1 MHRSRLLSPIV
12 EFLRTEAAGG
22 VALLAAAVA
31 ALVWANCPWSSS
43 YGDLWGHR
51 LAIGSGGLGRAEDL
65 RHWVNDGLMAL
76 FFFVVGLEVKRELV
90 QGELRDRRAAALPV
104 VAALGGM
111 AGAALAYLAV
121 AGGVAARG
129 WAVPMA
135 TDIALVLGVLALA
148 GGHASSAVKLFLL
161 ALAIADD
168 IATII
173 VLALAY
179 SATLHPAWI
188 AGALVSLGTVVALNR
203 VEASHPAVFVVPAV
217 AAWWCMLH
225 AGVSTTVCAVALGL
239 LVPAEPV
246 RGRALLERL
255 ETALHPLSSF
265 VVVPLFAL
273 ANLGVDVS
281 GHSFARTFGSP
292 IGWGVITARLV
303 GKPVGVVVVLAVAV
317 ACGLAPLPRG
327 MQRSH
332 VVVVGVLTGLGFTVP
347 LVVADLAFTTPQRLA
362 VTKLA
367 LIVASL
373 AAGVVGAGLLW
384 RLRSAPVRTTAFVDD
399 LMDRSRLQAAL
410 PAVEFVRTAAECA
423 GSDVVVVDLARHVR
437 DVAAIRA
444 AAPGARLV
452 GFAPHVDETAAEEAL
467 AAGADDVL
475 ARSRF
480 FHDPASA
487 LAT

>member
-1 MHRSRLLSPIV
+1 MHRSRLLSPVV

-22 VALLAAAVA
+22 VALLAAAVT
-31 ALVWANCPWSSS
+31 ALVWANSPWSSS
-43 YGDLWGHR
+43 YGDVWGHR
-51 LAIGSGGLGRAEDL
+51 LAVGIGSLGRTEDL
-65 RHWVNDGLMAL
+65 RHWVNDGLMAV
-76 FFFVVGLEVKRELV
+76 FFFVVGLEIKRELV
-90 QGELRDRRAAALPV
+90 RGELRDRRAAALPV

-111 AGAALAYLAV
+111 AGAALTYLVV
-121 AGGVAARG
+121 AGGVAPRG

-148 GGHASSAVKLFLL
+148 GGHASSTVKLFLL

-188 AGALVSLGTVVALNR
+188 AGALVSLATVVALNR
-203 VEASHPAVFVVPAV
+203 AEASHPVIFVAPAIS
-217 AAWWCMLH
+217 AWWCVLH

-255 ETALHPLSSF
+255 ETVLHPLSSF

-273 ANLGVDVS
+273 ANLGVDLS
-281 GHSFARTFGSP
+281 RHSWTQTFRSTV
-292 IGWGVITARLV
+292 GWGVITARVV
-303 GKPVGVVVVLAVAV
+303 GKPLGVVGAVVVA
-317 ACGLAPLPRG
+317 AALGLAPLPRG
-327 MQRSH
+327 MQRGH
-332 VVVVGVLTGLGFTVP
+332 LAAVGVLTGLGFTVP
-347 LVVADLAFTTPQRLA
+347 LVVADLAFTTPDRLA

-373 AAGVVGAGLLW
+373 FAGVVGAALLR
-384 RLRSAPVRTTAFVDD
+384 RLRSAPVRTTALVDD
-399 LMDRSRLQAAL
+399 LMDRSRLQAAV
-410 PAVEFVRTAAECA
+410 PTIEFVRTASECA
-423 GSDVVVVDLARHVR
+423 GSDVVVVDLARHLH

-444 AAPGARLV
+444 AAPAARVV
-452 GFAPHVDETAAEEAL
+452 GFGPHVDEDAATQAL
-467 AAGADDVL
+467 AAGADEVL

-480 FHDPASA
+480 FHDPTSA
-487 LAT
+487 LTT